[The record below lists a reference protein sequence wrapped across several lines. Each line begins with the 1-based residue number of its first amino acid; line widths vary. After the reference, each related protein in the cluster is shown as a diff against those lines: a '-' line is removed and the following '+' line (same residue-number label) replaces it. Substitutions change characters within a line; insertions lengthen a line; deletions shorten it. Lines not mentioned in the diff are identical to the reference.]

1 MNNKIKICIADDNK
15 ELTKCMAECLN
26 RNERIEVVKI
36 CDNGRDVL
44 KTIDE
49 NEIDVL
55 ILDLILPYIDGIGVL
70 EKIQESNIE
79 NTPKVIIVSAI
90 SYDSLR
96 FKLLEFG
103 VSYYMLKPIDMDI
116 LIKRIVEIY
125 ESDINKRKQDI
136 EQIVSEKLHE
146 LSIYPNLVGY
156 KYIKQSIEMI
166 IEKPIYAK
174 NFREY
179 IYSIMAKENKIPE
192 FKIEKAINNAIHTSW
207 NKDKEKITLTFKS
220 KIYEKKAPSARVFI
234 TTIAE
239 DILEKEHIIV

>member
-15 ELTKCMAECLN
+15 ELTKCMAEYLN
-26 RNERIEVVKI
+26 SNERIEVVKI

-49 NEIDVL
+49 NEIDIL

-70 EKIQESNIE
+70 EKMSENNRE
-79 NTPKVIIVSAI
+79 NTPKVIIASAI

-103 VSYYMLKPIDMDI
+103 VSYYMLKPINIDI
-116 LIKRIVEIY
+116 LIKRIIEIY
-125 ESDINKRKQDI
+125 ENDINRRKENI
-136 EQIVSEKLHE
+136 EQIVSERLHE

-156 KYIKQSIEMI
+156 KYIKKSIEMI
-166 IEKPIYAK
+166 IERPIYAK
-174 NFREY
+174 NFREN
-179 IYSIMAKENKIPE
+179 IYSIMAKEDKIPE

-207 NKDKEKITLTFKS
+207 NKDKGKIVSTFKS

-234 TTIAE
+234 TTIAD